1 MMLARLFDYSKETEN
16 KYRHVLGY
24 AVDKGNP
31 IGVFSTPT
39 HGMLIDG
46 TPDYIVVKPEQDYVD
61 DLVDDYLNGLG
72 MVAISRTN
80 CPICGE
86 DYFNGWRCNCL
97 SPDAQTKF
105 QWRYK

>member
-1 MMLARLFDYSKETEN
+1 MMLAKLVNFDPKHRPYN
-16 KYRHVLGY
+16 YVIGY
-24 AVDKGNP
+24 AMDENNSYDQDAIYLMGE
-31 IGVFSTPT
+31 
-39 HGMLIDG
+39 
-46 TPDYIVVKPEQDYVD
+46 PDYTAVELEKDYVD

-86 DYFNGWRCNCL
+86 DYFNGWRCDCL